1 MNKICLLFLAMLLST
16 KAISQTNPAVL
27 TVSKGTET
35 ATHVDMIFSLNV
47 PPNIT
52 FFSCN
57 FQIAHGDL
65 TQATQVAVT
74 SPSVDYTTTVTTG
87 GGLVLN
93 CVVDDVPKA
102 IAVGPISWT
111 VRFKKGNA
119 ETVKF
124 ALGGVNECL
133 DIGEKNYPAIIKEPS
148 VEIVTI
154 PNKITIKPYPNPT
167 RDLIA
172 IDKFKAF
179 KTMNIYNAQGV
190 LLLISNKTEADVS
203 AFSAGAYILEV
214 VDTEGDKTQVKF
226 VKQQ

>member
-1 MNKICLLFLAMLLST
+1 MNKICLLFLAILFST
-16 KAISQTNPAVL
+16 KAISQNPAVL
-27 TVSKGTET
+27 TVLKGTET

-47 PPNIT
+47 QPNIT

-65 TQATQVAVT
+65 TQPKQVAVT
-74 SPSVDYTTTVTTG
+74 TPSADYTTTVTTG

-93 CVVDDVPKA
+93 CVVEDLPKA

-111 VRFKKGNA
+111 VRFKKGTA
-119 ETVKF
+119 ESVKF
-124 ALGGVNECL
+124 ALGGINECL
-133 DIGEKNYPAIIKEPS
+133 DIGEKNYPAVIKEPS
-148 VEIVTI
+148 VEIVNT

-167 RDLIA
+167 RNLIA

-203 AFSAGAYILEV
+203 AFSAGTYIMEV
-214 VDTEGDKTQVKF
+214 VDTDGDRTQVKF